1 MKQDIQNLIDE
12 ETIEEIKSGEI
23 SDCWDLYNKL
33 DYNGSIHEIV
43 DSSID
48 VYYHNLRDWVV
59 DNYNYVEAAMSEGLC
74 EGVTDFHKL
83 IQCGQYMY
91 YREQA
96 NEAIEEIFEEIEGEE

>member
-1 MKQDIQNLIDE
+1 MSVSSHGNAA
-12 ETIEEIKSGEI
+12 T
-23 SDCWDLYNKL
+23 W
-33 DYNGSIHEIV
+33 SIHEIV
-43 DSSID
+43 DGSID

-59 DNYNYVEAAMSEGLC
+59 DNYNYVEDAMSEGLC